1 MQEANIK
8 NLRKEFINPFVRMLP
23 LAGSAQRGVYRVG
36 DPHPAGLEGYQ
47 PRWQVLNAVLG
58 AQQTIQTTVDLPT
71 DFHLLALLASATSE
85 VAFGELALPVK
96 SQGPPVKFQEPG
108 QLRVPFQGDHPAGG
122 GCQKG
127 GEGPQ
132 TGADLHH
139 GFLAGK
145 VQGRDNAPGLVGV
158 KQKVLPQGLLR
169 PQAQTLQEGFGRD
182 EGH

>member
-23 LAGSAQRGVYRVG
+23 LAGSAQRGVYRMG

-85 VAFGELALPVK
+85 VVGGFRAQLYDTLKKVRLQDRGIQHALIGGAGLSPFFLREPYHFDLPCSQVK
-96 SQGPPVKFQEPG
+96 VIMQNMETAVNTV
-108 QLRVPFQGDHPAGG
+108 QLVLYGMCAPFAGTIRT
-122 GCQKG
+122 
-127 GEGPQ
+127 PQ
-132 TGADLHH
+132 P
-139 GFLAGK
+139 K
-145 VQGRDNAPGLVGV
+145 
-158 KQKVLPQGLLR
+158 
-169 PQAQTLQEGFGRD
+169 
-182 EGH
+182 